1 MATKYKKR
9 NYEGKLDSI
18 YMYDDADSSVNWSIP
33 IDEANRHYQEY
44 LEWAK
49 TNTIED
55 ADGLT
60 WDDIRNE
67 RNKDYQEYLEWSK
80 SNTIDPVDSL
90 TWADIRST
98 RDGILKSTDWT
109 MTTGATV
116 DQAQWAA
123 YRQVIRDIPQTYKD
137 KTPDDVVWPTQPST
151 AGPNS

>member
-33 IDEANRHYQEY
+33 IDEVNRHYQEY

-60 WDDIRNE
+60 WNDIRNE
-67 RNKDYQEYLEWSK
+67 RN
-80 SNTIDPVDSL
+80 
-90 TWADIRST
+90 R
-98 RDGILKSTDWT
+98 ILQTTDWT

-116 DQAQWAA
+116 DQAQGAA

-151 AGPNS
+151 AGPNT